1 MKKVEFV
8 KNDEA
13 YDVRIINPENKYDWE
28 KYGELVFDDD
38 QEAWVLW
45 TGTSYSDGE
54 MANTSDD
61 GVTYEENLEET
72 KQEIVDELN

>member
-45 TGTSYSDGE
+45 TGTSYSDGKL
-54 MANTSDD
+54 AHTSDD
-61 GVTYEENLEET
+61 GVTYEESLEET

>member
-61 GVTYEENLEET
+61 GVTYEESLKET
-72 KQEIVDELN
+72 KQEIIDELN

>member
-28 KYGELVFDDD
+28 KYCELVFDDD

-45 TGTSYSDGE
+45 TGTTYSDGE
-54 MANTSDD
+54 LANTSDD
-61 GVTYEENLEET
+61 GVTYEESLEDS

>member
-1 MKKVEFV
+1 MRKVEFV

-13 YDVRIINPENKYDWE
+13 YDVRIVNPENKYDWE

-54 MANTSDD
+54 LANTSDD
-61 GVTYEENLEET
+61 GVTYEESLEET

>member
-8 KNDEA
+8 KNNEA

-54 MANTSDD
+54 MANTSND
-61 GVTYEENLEET
+61 GVTYEESLEET

>member
-54 MANTSDD
+54 LANTSDD
-61 GVTYEENLEET
+61 GVTYEESLEET

>member
-45 TGTSYSDGE
+45 TGTTYSDGE
-54 MANTSDD
+54 LANTSDD
-61 GVTYEENLEET
+61 GVTYEESLEDS

>member
-8 KNDEA
+8 KNAEA
-13 YDVRIINPENKYDWE
+13 YDVRIVNPENKYDWE

-54 MANTSDD
+54 LANTSDD
-61 GVTYEENLEET
+61 GVTYEESLEET

>member
-54 MANTSDD
+54 LAHTSDD
-61 GVTYEENLEET
+61 GVTYEESLEET